1 MTVAAEPKAP
11 ETVDTL
17 GALLKEATQSLE
29 SRTEA
34 RWVVANVAGIDPSML
49 PACTDEVVSQAT
61 VEAVRALV
69 TRRLSGEP
77 LQHVLGVWAFRT
89 LEVDVDRR
97 VLVPRPE
104 TEVVAGIALDE
115 LIRQADR
122 RPGLPPE
129 PLVEPLAEPL
139 VAVDLGTGSGVI
151 ALSIAAEW
159 DAGARSGPRPPVE
172 VWATDVSPEA
182 RAVFDMNLETLRN
195 HDAPAA
201 GRVRFASG
209 SWFDALPPTLV
220 GGVDVIVSNPPY
232 VSAAEW
238 HELDATVR
246 DYEPEIALVAG
257 PTGREALETL
267 IRGARRWLAP
277 EGALVV
283 ELAPHQVTVLRR
295 LAARQGYVSVQV
307 RQDLA
312 GRDRVLVA
320 RNPK

>member
-1 MTVAAEPKAP
+1 MTVAADPKAP
-11 ETVDTL
+11 ETVATV
-17 GALLKEATQSLE
+17 GALLEEATQSLR

-34 RWVVANVAGIDPSML
+34 RWVVANVAGIDPSIL
-49 PACTDEVVSQAT
+49 PTRTDEAVSAT
-61 VEAVRALV
+61 TAETVRALV

-77 LQHVLGVWAFRT
+77 LQYVLGDWAFRT
-89 LEVDVDRR
+89 LEVHVDGR

-122 RPGLPPE
+122 ALPPE
-129 PLVEPLAEPL
+129 PLVEQL
-139 VAVDLGTGSGVI
+139 VAVDVGTGSGVI
-151 ALSIAAEW
+151 ALSLAAEW
-159 DAGARSGPRPPVE
+159 DARARSAPRPPLE
-172 VWATDVSPEA
+172 VWATDLSPEA
-182 RAVFDMNLETLRN
+182 GAVFDMNLETLRN

-209 SWFDALPPTLV
+209 SWFDALPSTLV
-220 GGVDVIVSNPPY
+220 GGVDLIVSNPPY

-277 EGALVV
+277 GGALVV
-283 ELAPHQVTVLRR
+283 ELAPHQVTDLRR
-295 LAARQGYVSVQV
+295 LAARLGYVSVQV
-307 RQDLA
+307 RPDLA

-320 RNPK
+320 RSPR